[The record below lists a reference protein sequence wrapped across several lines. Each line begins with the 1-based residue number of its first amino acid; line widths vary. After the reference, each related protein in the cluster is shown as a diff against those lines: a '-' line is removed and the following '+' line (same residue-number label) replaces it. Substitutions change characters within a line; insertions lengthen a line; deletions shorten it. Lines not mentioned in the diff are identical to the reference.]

1 VTPDFWRGRRV
12 FVTGHTGFKGS
23 WLSIWLDMLGSQ
35 VFGYA
40 LDPPTHPS
48 LHERAGIAGRM
59 QSRIGDIRD
68 LSALTSAIHDC
79 RPEIVIH
86 MAAQSLVLRSYE
98 DPVETYSTNVLG
110 TVHVLEAIRR
120 VDLPCAVVNVTTDK
134 CYENKRWLWA
144 YREND
149 ELGGRDPYSNSK
161 ACAELIGQ
169 AYRES
174 FFPIDGPESPR
185 VSIASARA
193 GNVIGG
199 GDWTP
204 AQLVPDTI
212 AALEAGQHVVLRH
225 PEAVRP
231 WQHVLDCL
239 HGYLTLAENL
249 HGDGARF
256 SGEWNFGPPES
267 DSCSVAQLVELLAR
281 GWGVSDAWVRDT
293 VQHAPEEAELRLDSS
308 KAAQLLG
315 WRTALPL
322 PLAVEWVADWH
333 QDLSRGGDAAELCRA
348 QIRAYATLLADVPG
362 EQPGQSLPYDDSLL

>member
-12 FVTGHTGFKGS
+12 LVTGHTGFKGS
-23 WLSIWLDMLGSQ
+23 WLSVWLEILGSQ
-35 VFGYA
+35 LFGYA
-40 LDPPTHPS
+40 LEPPTQPS
-48 LHERAGIAGRM
+48 LYERAGVSGRL
-59 QSRIGDIRD
+59 QSTIGDIRD
-68 LSALTSAIHDC
+68 LSALSAAIRNA
-79 RPEIVIH
+79 RPEIVVH

-120 VDLPCAVVNVTTDK
+120 LDLPCVVVNVTTDK

-161 ACAELIGQ
+161 ACAELVAQ

-174 FFPIDGPESPR
+174 FFAIDGPERPR

-204 AQLVPDTI
+204 GQLVPDTI
-212 AALEAGQHVVLRH
+212 AALEAGEQVVLRH

-239 HGYLTLAENL
+239 RGYLTLAEKL
-249 HGDGARF
+249 HGDDARF
-256 SGEWNFGPPES
+256 SGEWNFGPAAS
-267 DSCSVAQLVELLAR
+267 DCRSVAELVEMLAR
-281 GWGVSDAWVRDT
+281 GWGVRDAWVRDAA
-293 VQHAPEEAELRLDSS
+293 QHAREEAELRLDSS
-308 KAAQLLG
+308 KAARLLG
-315 WRTALPL
+315 WRTALPF

-333 QDLSRGGDAAELCRA
+333 QGLARGGDAGELCRS
-348 QIRAYATLLADVPG
+348 QIDAYTTVLAEAGGGQRA
-362 EQPGQSLPYDDSLL
+362 DSLST

>member
-1 VTPDFWRGRRV
+1 VTSDFWRGRRV
-12 FVTGHTGFKGS
+12 LVTGHTGFKGS
-23 WLSIWLDMLGSQ
+23 WLSIWLDMLGAQ

-40 LDPPTHPS
+40 LDPPTEPS
-48 LHERAGIAGRM
+48 LYERAGVAERV
-59 QSRIGDIRD
+59 QSTIGDIRD
-68 LSALTSAIHDC
+68 LPALAAAIEDA
-79 RPEIVIH
+79 RPEIVVH

-98 DPVETYSTNVLG
+98 NTIETYSTNVLG
-110 TVHVLEAIRR
+110 TVHVLEALRHP
-120 VDLPCAVVNVTTDK
+120 DFPCVVVNVTTDK
-134 CYENKRWLWA
+134 CYENKRWPWA

-161 ACAELIGQ
+161 ACAELVAQ

-174 FFPIDGPESPR
+174 FFPIGSPESPR

-204 AQLVPDTI
+204 DQLMPDTI
-212 AALEAGQHVVLRH
+212 AALEAGEQVVLRH

-239 HGYLTLAENL
+239 CGYLTLAERL
-249 HGDGARF
+249 HGDGAQF
-256 SGEWNFGPPES
+256 SGAWNFGPPES
-267 DSCSVAQLVELLAR
+267 ECAPVAELVDLLAR
-281 GWGVSDAWVRDT
+281 SWGVSDAWVRDT
-293 VQHAPEEAELRLDSS
+293 GHHAPEESQLRLDPS

-322 PLAVEWVADWH
+322 PRAVRWVADWY
-333 QDLSRGGDAAELCRA
+333 QDVARGADAAELCRS
-348 QIRAYATLLADVPG
+348 QIQAYETLLAEAPAKQ
-362 EQPGQSLPYDDSLL
+362 EANALSL

>member
-1 VTPDFWRGRRV
+1 MTPDFWRGRRV
-12 FVTGHTGFKGS
+12 FVTGHTGFKGA
-23 WLSIWLDMLGSQ
+23 WLSVWLDLLGSQ

-40 LDPPTHPS
+40 LDPPTQPS
-48 LHERAGIAGRM
+48 LHERAGLAGRM
-59 QSRIGDIRD
+59 QSTIGDIRD
-68 LSALTSAIHDC
+68 LPALAAAIEDA
-79 RPEIVIH
+79 RPEIVFH

-110 TVHVLEAIRR
+110 TVHVLEAIRGL
-120 VDLPCAVVNVTTDK
+120 DLPCAVVNVTTDK

-149 ELGGRDPYSNSK
+149 GLGGRDPYSNSK
-161 ACAELIGQ
+161 ACAELVAQ
-169 AYRES
+169 AYRDS
-174 FFPIDGPESPR
+174 FFPIGGSERAR
-185 VSIASARA
+185 VLIASARA

-204 AQLVPDTI
+204 GQLVPDTI
-212 AALEAGQHVVLRH
+212 AALAAGQQVVLRH

-239 HGYLTLAENL
+239 RGYLTLAENL
-249 HGDGARF
+249 YGDGARF

-267 DSCSVAQLVELLAR
+267 DCVSVAELVEMLAR
-281 GWGVSDAWVRDT
+281 GWGVSDAWARDAA
-293 VQHAPEEAELRLDSS
+293 QHAPEEAQLRLDSS
-308 KAAQLLG
+308 KAGQLLD

-333 QDLSRGGDAAELCRA
+333 QDLSRGGHAAELCRA
-348 QIRAYATLLADVPG
+348 QIEAYATLLADVPG
-362 EQPGQSLPYDDSLL
+362 EQRADSLSI